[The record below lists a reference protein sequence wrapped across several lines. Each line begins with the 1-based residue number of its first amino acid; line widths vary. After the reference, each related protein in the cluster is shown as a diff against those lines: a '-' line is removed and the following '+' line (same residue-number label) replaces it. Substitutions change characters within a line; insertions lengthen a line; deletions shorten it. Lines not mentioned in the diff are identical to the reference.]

1 MFKWAS
7 APFFVNSY
15 SLTNV
20 PHLYNEMM
28 VIHVRVNSKQLLED
42 GAAQMHEIVWE
53 HTIGTF
59 VVGWTPKYIT
69 DGLEKRCDI
78 LICRHL
84 PSKSIA
90 IPTGVGLEPLKSVQK

>member
-1 MFKWAS
+1 
-7 APFFVNSY
+7 
-15 SLTNV
+15 
-20 PHLYNEMM
+20 
-28 VIHVRVNSKQLLED
+28 
-42 GAAQMHEIVWE
+42 MHEIVWE

-69 DGLEKRCDI
+69 DGLKKRCDI